1 MALSR
6 GGKHLKK
13 TLKQKICYALLG
25 LMLSNGFS
33 QMASPAFAAAV
44 KAEKGVSST
53 EETNSYDA
61 VSFTERIKKILADG
75 EKSRNAILHG
85 GENSEKADS
94 VSQSTPELP
103 PPIPL
108 QPSER
113 DVEQKPAQQQPVPSV
128 QTGDVYNFD
137 WQGTALAQTL
147 YAISKISGKRVVIN
161 GQLSGTVY
169 TSLYAVT
176 YDKALDY
183 LAKSFNFNWM
193 LDDDGEAII
202 ISTSDLMKQSKVFDV
217 RFADKDKLKAEMVS
231 RGIDEKNIYVNNQY
245 SSISVTGTPY
255 QLSQAAKL
263 IAGTDKPVSQCLM
276 IAQLIE
282 VSHGDDLNLG
292 MQYSLPTYTHTANAG
307 TDSMSGKFVDKLT
320 FSASAE
326 ANRALSKGK
335 VVARPM
341 IMTKNGQEAMI
352 HFGDDVPVQQ
362 STTTTSSTQVTFEF
376 KPIGTDLKITPIIN
390 ERDGEVDLAI
400 DANMSNISKWVTSGN
415 SSAPQI
421 SSRKATTNVHLKS
434 GQSFVIGGLMSSKDL
449 DNLSGIPGLM
459 NLPIL
464 GNLFRY
470 HSVSKENTEVFI
482 MVTPYIVDEATDPK
496 ALLREVK

>member
-1 MALSR
+1 M
-6 GGKHLKK
+6 KK
-13 TLKQKICYALLG
+13 STKQKICLALLG
-25 LMLSNGFS
+25 FMLSNGFP
-33 QMASPAFAAAV
+33 QMISPALAAEA
-44 KAEKGVSST
+44 KIEKDISAT
-53 EETNSYDA
+53 EATNSYDA

-75 EKSRNAILHG
+75 EKARNAILQG
-85 GENSEKADS
+85 GDNDKKVDRAPQSASE
-94 VSQSTPELP
+94 VSP
-103 PPIPL
+103 PVPL

-113 DVEQKPAQQQPVPSV
+113 SVEQQPYQQIPAPV
-128 QTGDVYNFD
+128 QTGNVYDFD
-137 WQGTALAQTL
+137 WQGTPLAQTL

-161 GQLSGTVY
+161 GQLTGTVY
-169 TSLYAVT
+169 TSLSAVT

-231 RGIDEKNIYVNNQY
+231 RGIDEKNIYVNNEY

-282 VSHGDDLNLG
+282 ISHGKDLNLG
-292 MQYSLPTYTHTANAG
+292 MQYSLPTYTHPADDTKAN
-307 TDSMSGKFVDKLT
+307 SMAGKFIDKLT

-341 IMTKNGQEAMI
+341 IMSKNGQEATVSM
-352 HFGDDVPVQQ
+352 GDSVPIQS
-362 STTTTSSTQVTFEF
+362 STTTASSTQVTFDY
-376 KPIGTDLKITPIIN
+376 KDIGTTLKITPIIN
-390 ERDGEVDLAI
+390 DRDGEVNLTI
-400 DANMSNISKWVTSGN
+400 DANISNISKWITSGTF
-415 SSAPQI
+415 SAPQI

-470 HSVSKENTEVFI
+470 HSISRENTEVFI
-482 MVTPYIVDEATDPK
+482 MVTPYIVGEDTDPK